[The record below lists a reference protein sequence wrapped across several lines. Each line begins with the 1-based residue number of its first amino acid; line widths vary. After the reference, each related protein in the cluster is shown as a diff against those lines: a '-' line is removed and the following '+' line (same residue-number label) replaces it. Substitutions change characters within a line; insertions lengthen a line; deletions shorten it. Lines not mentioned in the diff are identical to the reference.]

1 MAIDLTSELR
11 SLIRDE
17 LDNMPEVCKTEDGRY
32 CYELYAAYN
41 DEMDNKTATEI
52 LQSNDP
58 ITELLEKV
66 QDWWDNY
73 EWDRQDDLENRVKN
87 KLTAGDGPYLDG
99 FTDMQSDMFTDL
111 MRELVYFHL
120 PVGHYLDQKFCVN
133 VMVDTGDGSYDY
145 TLNSV
150 YPCWYGNY
158 EDEIG
163 DKASIVWLARQQGYS
178 KEQLWDALKEGDIK
192 DPHGFFETMRQEVA
206 NCGSGMIVLTFLV
219 EMSLRDLI
227 ELNRFIKLQDRN
239 GHFYDNTKNP
249 DCGYVII
256 DKNTTT
262 GLYSPWDGCGG
273 VLEIELEKDVR
284 LPIRFIRSALPD
296 GGDGRSISRAF
307 WISESAWSQGGVK
320 QIYCPEE
327 LNYGY

>member
-1 MAIDLTSELR
+1 MAVDFTSELR
-11 SLIRDE
+11 SLICTE
-17 LDNMPEVCKTEDGRY
+17 LDNMPEVCKTEDECY
-32 CYELYAAYN
+32 CYEIHAAYI
-41 DEMDNKTATEI
+41 DGMDNKTATEI
-52 LQSNDP
+52 SQSDDP
-58 ITELLEKV
+58 ITEFLEKL
-66 QDWWDNY
+66 QDWWNDY
-73 EWDRQDDLENRVKN
+73 EWGLQDDLEERVKN
-87 KLTAGDGPYLDG
+87 KLIAGDGPYPDG
-99 FTDMQSDMFTDL
+99 FTDMQGDMFTNM
-111 MRELVYFHL
+111 MRELVYFQL
-120 PVGHYLDQKFCVN
+120 PEDHYLDQRFCVN

-158 EDEIG
+158 EDEID

-192 DPHGFFETMRQEVA
+192 DPHGFLETMRQEVA
-206 NCGSGMIVLTFLV
+206 NCGSGMMVLTFLV
-219 EMSLRDLI
+219 EVSLRDLI
-227 ELNRFIKLQDRN
+227 ELNRLIKLQDRN

-249 DCGYVII
+249 GCGYVVI
-256 DKNTTT
+256 DKNTMT

-273 VLEIELEKDVR
+273 VLEIELDKDVR

-307 WISESAWSQGGVK
+307 CIGESAWSQGGVK